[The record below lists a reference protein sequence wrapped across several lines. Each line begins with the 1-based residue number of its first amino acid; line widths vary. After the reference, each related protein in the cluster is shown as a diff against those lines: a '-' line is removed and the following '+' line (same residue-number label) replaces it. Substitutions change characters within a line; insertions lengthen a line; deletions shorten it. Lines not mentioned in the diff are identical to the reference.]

1 MAAQTNSVSIVEKA
15 YGTHQ
20 FKVIGYNQNIY
31 SFPIRSGTFNI
42 GGYDWR
48 LVYYPRTR
56 SLDEI
61 DNDDY
66 IEVDLELLSKAEVRV
81 MVDLFFINQITNLP
95 HSVACTNEPMKLT
108 RKSVWATCDLMKM
121 SELESSGYG
130 RDNSI
135 VIRCDLTVILLP
147 DVPETKSTYE
157 IEVPPPE
164 MAQQF
169 GMLLEDMT
177 SSDVTFEVGGKSFH
191 AHRLVLATHSPVF
204 KAQLFGSMRDTRME
218 SLVICEMEPEVFKVL
233 LHYIYNE
240 SLPSMDHGADRANRH
255 EMLCHLL
262 EAADRYAIERLK
274 VICESML
281 LLDLDVENVAMT
293 LALAEHQHCKQ
304 LTNACLEFMEPPE
317 KMEAVVATD
326 GYNQLKRDHPA
337 LLFKMWESS
346 VHRRSSK
353 ETRTHARMA

>member
-1 MAAQTNSVSIVEKA
+1 RVSLIPCTTKLCLLKG

-31 SFPIRSGTFNI
+31 NFPISSGTFNI

-48 LVYYPRTR
+48 LVYYPRVR
-56 SLDEI
+56 SRNEF

-81 MVDLFFINQITNLP
+81 MVDLFFFNQITNLP
-95 HSVACTNEPMKLT
+95 YAVACTKEPMRLT
-108 RKSVWATCDLMKM
+108 KKIVWAACDLMKL
-121 SELESSGYG
+121 SELESSGYV
-130 RDNSI
+130 RDDSI
-135 VIRCDLTVILLP
+135 IIQCQVTVILLP
-147 DVPETKSTYE
+147 GVPKTKSLCE

-169 GMLLEDMT
+169 GMLLEDMA
-177 SSDVTFEVGGKSFH
+177 SADVTFEVGGKSFH
-191 AHRLVLATHSPVF
+191 AHRLVLAARSPVF

-218 SLVICEMEPEVFKVL
+218 SLVIGEMDPAVFKAL

-240 SLPSMDHGADRANRH
+240 SLPNMDSADRANRH

-274 VICESML
+274 IICERML
-281 LLDLDVENVAMT
+281 LMDLDVENVAMT
-293 LALAEHQHCKQ
+293 LALAEQQHCKQ
-304 LTNACLEFMEPPE
+304 LTHACLEFMEPPE
-317 KMEAVVATD
+317 KMEAVVATE
-326 GYNQLKRDHPA
+326 GYNKLKREYPA
-337 LLFKMWESS
+337 LLFKVWEWS
-346 VHRRSSK
+346 VHRSSK
-353 ETRTHARMA
+353 N

>member
-1 MAAQTNSVSIVEKA
+1 MAGQTNSVSVVEKA

-31 SFPIRSGTFNI
+31 NFPIRSGTFNI

-66 IEVDLELLSKAEVRV
+66 IEVNLELLSKAEVRV
-81 MVDLFFINQITNLP
+81 MVELFFINQIMDLP
-95 HSVACTNEPMKLT
+95 YAVACTKEPKKLT

-121 SELESSGYG
+121 SELESSGYV

-135 VIRCDLTVILLP
+135 IIQCDLTVILLP
-147 DVPETKSTYE
+147 DVPKTKSFCE

-191 AHRLVLATHSPVF
+191 AHRLVLAARSPVF
-204 KAQLFGSMRDTRME
+204 KAQLFGPMRDTRME
-218 SLVICEMEPEVFKVL
+218 SLVIGEMEPEVFKAL

-240 SLPSMDHGADRANRH
+240 SLPNMDGADRTNRH
-255 EMLCHLL
+255 EMLWHLL

-274 VICESML
+274 VICERML
-281 LLDLDVENVAMT
+281 FLDLDVENVAMT
-293 LALAEHQHCKQ
+293 LALAEQQHCKQ

-317 KMEAVVATD
+317 KMEAVVATE
-326 GYNQLKRDHPA
+326 GYNQLKRDHPT
-337 LLFKMWESS
+337 LLFKVWERS
-346 VHRRSSK
+346 VHRSSK
-353 ETRTHARMA
+353 ETRTDAQMA

>member
-1 MAAQTNSVSIVEKA
+1 MAGQTNSVSVVEKA

-31 SFPIRSGTFNI
+31 SFLIRSGTFSI

-48 LVYYPRTR
+48 LVYYPRIR

-95 HSVACTNEPMKLT
+95 CSVACTNEPMKLT

-121 SELESSGYG
+121 SELESSGYS
-130 RDNSI
+130 RDNII

-147 DVPETKSTYE
+147 DVPKTKSLCE

-191 AHRLVLATHSPVF
+191 AHRLVLATRSPVF
-204 KAQLFGSMRDTRME
+204 KAQLFGAMRHTRMG
-218 SLVICEMEPEVFKVL
+218 SLVICEMEPEVFKSL

-240 SLPSMDHGADRANRH
+240 SLPSMDGANRANRH

-262 EAADRYAIERLK
+262 EAADCYAIERLK
-274 VICESML
+274 VICERML
-281 LLDLDVENVAMT
+281 LLDLDVENVVMT
-293 LALAEHQHCKQ
+293 LALAEQQHCKQ
-304 LTNACLEFMEPPE
+304 LTNACLEFMEPSE
-317 KMEAVVATD
+317 KMEAVVATE
-326 GYNQLKRDHPA
+326 GYNQLKRDHPT
-337 LLFKMWESS
+337 LLFKVWEGSA
-346 VHRRSSK
+346 HRRSSK
-353 ETRTHARMA
+353 ETKG